1 MNILLLA
8 NELKHTCGV
17 TNHLLHLSQGLRGTG
32 KVKLRIICGG
42 GNGINRFSDIDINI
56 ISDERF
62 LHLTRTFSGFIS
74 SINFLVKFIRQ
85 NNIDIIHSHYHYG
98 AAIANRASRLTGI
111 TTIQTNHGLLA
122 DTGRL
127 KHFNADRYIAINGH
141 IKDHLLKN
149 KIAAEKNITFIRC
162 GIPCPEEIQIK
173 AKGEFTRVLAASR
186 FVHGKGLDI
195 FIKAVSLLPEEIL
208 KKAEFII
215 AGEGELEEKLKKL
228 NEAAGG
234 RIKFPGKITDMHSY
248 FKNIH
253 VLVNPTCSE
262 AEGFPAIITEA
273 GASNTLVISSD
284 FNGHDDVLQN
294 GVNSI
299 IYKRDSPEE
308 LSELLRKV
316 IFEYNYYRQMTGNL
330 YHKIKTEFSIDEMIS
345 KHIMLYSECLKK

>member
-1 MNILLLA
+1 MNILLLT
-8 NELKHTCGV
+8 NELRYTCGV
-17 TNHLLHLSQGLRGTG
+17 TNHLLHLSRGLTGTG
-32 KVKLRIICGG
+32 KVNLWIICGG
-42 GNGINRFSDIDINI
+42 GNGVNRFSDINVNI
-56 ISDERF
+56 ITDERF

-85 NNIDIIHSHYHYG
+85 NKIDVIHSHYHYG
-98 AAIANRASRLTGI
+98 AAIAKRASRLTGI

-149 KIAAEKNITFIRC
+149 KIAAERNITFIRC
-162 GIPCPEEIQIK
+162 GIPSPDKLQVKNEGYIIK
-173 AKGEFTRVLAASR
+173 VLGASR
-186 FVHGKGLDI
+186 FAYGKGLDI

-208 KKAEFII
+208 KKAEFVI

-234 RIKFPGKITDMHSY
+234 RIKFPGKVTDMYSY
-248 FKNIH
+248 LKNIH
-253 VLVNPTCSE
+253 VLVNPTCSDE
-262 AEGFPAIITEA
+262 EGFPAIITEA

-294 GVNSI
+294 RVNSL
-299 IYKRDSPEE
+299 IYKSDSPEE
-308 LSELLRKV
+308 LSELLKKV
-316 IFEYNYYRQMTGNL
+316 ITGYKDYQPAAGNL
-330 YHKIKTEFSIDEMIS
+330 YNKIKTEFSIDEMIS
-345 KHIMLYSECLKK
+345 KHILLYTECLKK